1 MAEEKPPT
9 RKPKVA
15 LLPPRDDM
23 TVEQAIQHVQLE
35 QDILEDVLIFGFTKD
50 GELYLRSSHMKRE
63 WSLWLTLEMA
73 DYIRKVGR
81 HSI

>member
-1 MAEEKPPT
+1 
-9 RKPKVA
+9 
-15 LLPPRDDM
+15 M

-81 HSI
+81 HSS